1 MAITNRMNN
10 DWTKL
15 IVPVRSSSQAVDRS
29 IVTTTIVMGEISK
42 REGKKSFPVAILTHH
57 Y

>member
-1 MAITNRMNN
+1 MNN

-15 IVPVRSSSQAVDRS
+15 IVPVRSSSQAVGRS

-42 REGKKSFPVAILTHH
+42 REGKKSFPVAILTHQH
-57 Y
+57 

>member
-15 IVPVRSSSQAVDRS
+15 IVPVRSSSQAVGRS

-42 REGKKSFPVAILTHH
+42 REGKKSFPVAILTHQH
-57 Y
+57 